1 MALTCD
7 AYMWCERT
15 RPLHLAVQIHA
26 VRGHVG
32 HPHPS
37 ARFVR
42 AGGEAIH
49 RHARQSAGRFA
60 GGVNESFAFFLQFAS
75 RSTCRAGSF
84 ISRGR
89 EGEGGEGREYRVF
102 VGIGYSRKG
111 FFFFFSNCCC
121 GVGAP
126 IKILSYRPHHRSFV
140 CSTRLFFCLGFFIHR
155 RRATYPSPVPL
166 SLILK
171 LTPRRPRPQ
180 PWSRHWI
187 RCPRC
192 RHRHRYHRFRRRH
205 RHRRRLR
212 LAGIAPGV
220 PSSPRPVGLVVNC
233 SLFHSLD
240 F

>member
-60 GGVNESFAFFLQFAS
+60 GGVNESFAFFYNS
-75 RSTCRAGSF
+75 RRVVRAGLVHLF
-84 ISRGR
+84 RGGAKER
-89 EGEGGEGREYRVF
+89 GARGESIVFSWVLDILGRD
-102 VGIGYSRKG
+102 
-111 FFFFFSNCCC
+111 FFFFFPTVVVESELSSKFSHIVLIIVLSFVPRAFSFVLVFLFI
-121 GVGAP
+121 VGARHIP
-126 IKILSYRPHHRSFV
+126 L
-140 CSTRLFFCLGFFIHR
+140 
-155 RRATYPSPVPL
+155 L
-166 SLILK
+166 SL
-171 LTPRRPRPQ
+171 
-180 PWSRHWI
+180 S
-187 RCPRC
+187 
-192 RHRHRYHRFRRRH
+192 
-205 RHRRRLR
+205 
-212 LAGIAPGV
+212 
-220 PSSPRPVGLVVNC
+220 
-233 SLFHSLD
+233 HS